1 MLLKSAFTWLA
12 LTFTAGLVAI
22 APVQAETVLERV
34 ARTGELRAGTRTDA
48 VPFGFEMANGE
59 MEGYGVD
66 LMALIA
72 LKLAEEM
79 GKTITVDLDRVDL
92 QSRFQA
98 IASGELDIVCEATTI
113 TQDRLELVDFSAP
126 FFISGAK
133 FLMKQGSVEGF
144 NINGTLEGI
153 PIAYIQNTT
162 TFDIIPKIYPLAQWV
177 PVQDREEGIAKLDG
191 GQVKSVVSDG
201 ILLVGELLKQG
212 KNPAEYALGPYQ
224 PITTEL
230 YACILPQGDGDWKRF
245 VDEVISSTE
254 NHDLLQEWFNID
266 QTNVVRVDPL

>member
-1 MLLKSAFTWLA
+1 MLLKSAFTWLT
-12 LTFTAGLVAI
+12 LTFATGLVAI

-34 ARTGELRAGTRTDA
+34 ARTGELRAGNRTDA

-191 GQVKSVVSDG
+191 GQVKAVVSDG

-212 KNPAEYALGPYQ
+212 KNPADYALGPYQ

>member
-1 MLLKSAFTWLA
+1 M
-12 LTFTAGLVAI
+12 AI

-92 QSRFQA
+92 QSRFEA

-191 GQVKSVVSDG
+191 GQVKAVVSDG

>member
-1 MLLKSAFTWLA
+1 
-12 LTFTAGLVAI
+12 
-22 APVQAETVLERV
+22 
-34 ARTGELRAGTRTDA
+34 
-48 VPFGFEMANGE
+48 
-59 MEGYGVD
+59 
-66 LMALIA
+66 
-72 LKLAEEM
+72 
-79 GKTITVDLDRVDL
+79 
-92 QSRFQA
+92 
-98 IASGELDIVCEATTI
+98 
-113 TQDRLELVDFSAP
+113 
-126 FFISGAK
+126 
-133 FLMKQGSVEGF
+133 MKQGNVEGF

-153 PIAYIQNTT
+153 PIGYIQYTT

-177 PVQDREEGIAKLDG
+177 PVQDRAEGIAKLDG
-191 GQVKSVVSDG
+191 GQVTAVVSDG

-212 KNPAEYALGPYQ
+212 KNPADYALGPYQ